1 MNRLKAIN
9 IYVDGVFD
17 LTHYGHFSLFE
28 KIKKVYPFSKLIVG
42 IAKDEDCILYKK
54 RSILTQE
61 ERAKTISYCKYV
73 DYVLT
78 DIPWLINS
86 EFISKHNITYICHDP
101 RPYKTGDN
109 KDIYKEWK
117 DKGIFLGFN
126 RQENISTS
134 ELVDRVKNQHQ
145 IQSHH

>member
-1 MNRLKAIN
+1 MNKLQTIN

-28 KIKKVYPFSKLIVG
+28 KIKKVYPFSNLIVG
-42 IAKDEDCILYKK
+42 VSSDEDCIKYKK
-54 RSILTQE
+54 KTILTQD
-61 ERAKTISYCKYV
+61 ERIKTVSYCKYV
-73 DYVLT
+73 DCVLKNC
-78 DIPWLINS
+78 PWIINV

-101 RPYKTGDN
+101 RPYKSEN
-109 KDIYKEWK
+109 VADIYKEWK

-134 ELVDRVKNQHQ
+134 VLVDRVKNQHQ

>member
-54 RSILTQE
+54 RSILTQK
-61 ERAKTISYCKYV
+61 ERAKTI
-73 DYVLT
+73 
-78 DIPWLINS
+78 LIVNM
-86 EFISKHNITYICHDP
+86 
-101 RPYKTGDN
+101 
-109 KDIYKEWK
+109 
-117 DKGIFLGFN
+117 
-126 RQENISTS
+126 
-134 ELVDRVKNQHQ
+134 
-145 IQSHH
+145 